1 MAKRKRRIEFNL
13 KAIQTFASFGF
24 TQKKVAEYHGADP
37 ETLMKFIK
45 KQGFE
50 SWDEFTTKF
59 MGDLQTNLIAKAVGM
74 GLNGDREMLKLCL
87 KNLCD
92 WKERFRP
99 DLELPTIDTT
109 QDYQIVYEEVK
120 PDAYQG

>member
-1 MAKRKRRIEFNL
+1 MAKKKRRIEFNL
-13 KAIQTFASFGF
+13 KAVQTFASFGY

-45 KQGFE
+45 TWGYKTWE
-50 SWDEFTTKF
+50 EFQTHH
-59 MGDLQTNLIAKAVGM
+59 MGDLQTNLIAKAVTM
-74 GLNGDREMLKLCL
+74 GLGGDREMLKLCL

-99 DLELPTIDTT
+99 DLELPPIEDEKTYTI
-109 QDYQIVYEEVK
+109 IYEEVK
-120 PDAYQG
+120 PNADQG